1 LEETAMKNLAYP
13 GEEVLQLALRP
24 CLVVTEAGPVC
35 EKCGAE
41 IQSRDSLICQRC
53 GWYASIHS
61 YIEIDHA
68 WEGIEYADST
78 EKGKEAS
85 HERFALPAWAWVL
98 VACVLGVVAESFVA
112 RLVTP
117 AESTMRTV
125 WSVSQLIVGAIV
137 FAVGHFIAHILLS
150 RDDSEV
156 GLVDLL
162 LKPFRPWIALYS
174 RLPDHLLVCHFGAV
188 GLAAILGAT
197 LVIGGIPYERLLDW
211 GFKKPV
217 KESLIGAI
225 AAQAREQEGGSDT
238 LEESVQD
245 FAGQQDLTE
254 GGAGS
259 EKKEKTES
267 PAAQPLTPLERRQ
280 EDCLI
285 VGYRANAE
293 GLAYLVYLAGESG
306 GQLHYVG
313 QTTPRLPLDEL
324 RQFSRQLADIQTVSP
339 FVTIATDEKAV
350 WVEPKLTCRVSYSKR
365 GKKGGLH
372 DIHMES
378 LLGAVS
384 LPSLPGLGASQKLMR
399 GD

>member
-1 LEETAMKNLAYP
+1 MKNLAYP
-13 GEEVLQLALRP
+13 GEEESQLKLRP

-53 GWYASIHS
+53 GWYASINS
-61 YIEIDHA
+61 YVEIDHA
-68 WEGIEYADST
+68 LEGTEQAEST
-78 EKGKEAS
+78 KEGT
-85 HERFALPAWAWVL
+85 ETCDGQFALPAWALVL
-98 VACVLGVVAESFVA
+98 LALVLCVVAESVVA
-112 RLVTP
+112 RLFTP
-117 AESTMRTV
+117 PESMMRTI

-162 LKPFRPWIALYS
+162 VKPFRPWIVLYS
-174 RLPDHLLVCHFGAV
+174 RLPEHQFVCHIGTV
-188 GLAAILGAT
+188 GLAAVLGAT
-197 LVIGGIPYERLLDW
+197 LVIGGIPYDRLLDW

-217 KESLIGAI
+217 KQSLVGAI
-225 AAQAREQEGGSDT
+225 AAQVREQDGSSDS

-245 FAGQQDLTE
+245 FAGEQDLTE
-254 GGAGS
+254 GGVSGG
-259 EKKEKTES
+259 KKGRTRS
-267 PAAQPLTPLERRQ
+267 PKAQPLTPLERRQ

-285 VGYRANAE
+285 FGYRANDE

-313 QTTPRLPLDEL
+313 QTTPRVPLDEL
-324 RQFSRQLADIQTVSP
+324 RRFSRQLAGIQTGSP
-339 FVTIATDEKAV
+339 FVVMAPDEKAV
-350 WVEPKLTCRVSYSKR
+350 WVQPKLTCRVSYSKR
-365 GKKGGLH
+365 GKQGGLH
-372 DIHMES
+372 DIQMES

-384 LPSLPGLGASQKLMR
+384 LPSLPGLGASQELMR
-399 GD
+399 GE